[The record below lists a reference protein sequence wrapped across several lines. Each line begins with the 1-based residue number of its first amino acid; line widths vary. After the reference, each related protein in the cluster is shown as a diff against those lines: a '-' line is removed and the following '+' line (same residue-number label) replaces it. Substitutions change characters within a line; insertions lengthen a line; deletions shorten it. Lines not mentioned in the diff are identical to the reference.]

1 MQQDV
6 IEHCRSALNI
16 RAQEDAVHTVFSFAN
31 ISGDM
36 KIKIAFL
43 FVTVSQAIRKIL
55 LAELLEDFLLVAR
68 LKAGQY
74 KVFLVERCPHAFI
87 EDFSCV
93 EKNLLAI
100 VPVHSIL
107 PFHVSYSHPA

>member
-1 MQQDV
+1 
-6 IEHCRSALNI
+6 
-16 RAQEDAVHTVFSFAN
+16 
-31 ISGDM
+31 M
-36 KIKIAFL
+36 KIKISFL

-55 LAELLEDFLLVAR
+55 LAELLEDFLLVTR

-74 KVFLVERCPHAFI
+74 KVFLVERCTHAFV

-107 PFHVSYSHPA
+107 PFHVSCSHLHMVSYNIIEELRESCHCVSYMSDGVT